1 MVSRASL
8 AFCKNNRVLST
19 FVLYRRKR
27 FNCIVSYFHEAE
39 QSYMHDHDHEREE
52 KTHYTT
58 GPLHPELSDTIQNAP
73 SEPLSST
80 KCRLGSLAWLPELC

>member
-19 FVLYRRKR
+19 FV
-27 FNCIVSYFHEAE
+27 
-39 QSYMHDHDHEREE
+39 
-52 KTHYTT
+52 YTT
-58 GPLHPELSDTIQNAP
+58 GPLHPELSDTIQHAP

>member
-8 AFCKNNRVLST
+8 AFCKNNRVLSI

-27 FNCIVSYFHEAE
+27 FNYIVSYFHEAE

-52 KTHYTT
+52 KKNSLYHRAATSRTFRY
-58 GPLHPELSDTIQNAP
+58 AP
-73 SEPLSST
+73 
-80 KCRLGSLAWLPELC
+80 